1 MPDPAALERE
11 PPLRPLVWASAA
23 LAAGVMLHLDRVP
36 PWVPVA
42 ALLLVAWRL
51 AAAVRPMG
59 LPRGAVR
66 TLLALALIG
75 AVFAT
80 FRTLNGLSAGTALL
94 ILMAALKLLET
105 RRRRDQYVVV
115 GAGLCLL
122 LAACLDR
129 QSLARAPLYL
139 LHTWLCCSALA
150 VVAYAPR
157 AQAAGAASGS
167 LDTRTALRLAA
178 RTLLL
183 AMPLALALFLFFP
196 RLPGAF
202 WALPR
207 SDEALTG
214 LGDTMSPGSIAQLT
228 SSYEIAFRVTFT
240 GPPPPPQERYWRGPV
255 LHQFDGYTW
264 RRGSDLYRR
273 QRLEPLGPAYAYH
286 VALEPSQQ
294 RWWFALDT
302 PDRTPDPK
310 VFLTYDYQLIAS
322 EPVAQPTSY
331 DAVSHT
337 QTRSTEPLSALS
349 RRHDT
354 APPPRNPRSQ
364 ELAHELRERAGSDAA
379 FVQAVLDF
387 LATGGFVYSLT
398 PPRLSYDSVD
408 DFLFNTRSGFCGHYA
423 SAFVTLMRAGGVPAR
438 VVTGYLGGEWN
449 PIGGYFVVRQSDAH
463 SWAEVWLQDQG
474 WTRVDPTGVVEPE
487 RLRRGIL
494 DLLPDALSVRMRL
507 VRSSAWLTDWLQR
520 WDAVNAWWNDRVV
533 KFDYQTQLDL
543 LLSLGIDTPD
553 LRHLGWAFVL
563 ALLGWLGWIAWQ
575 IGRSAPGP
583 RPDRLARAYTRLC
596 RKLARIGLP
605 RAPHQGPLAYADAVA
620 ERRPDLVQTVG
631 SLLRRYAELR
641 YGLPASDPQAAQVS
655 GFERAVAQTR
665 LSRAP

>member
-1 MPDPAALERE
+1 MADPAALERE
-11 PPLRPLVWASAA
+11 PLRPLVWAAA
-23 LAAGVMLHLDRVP
+23 AFAAGVVLHLDRVP

-51 AAAVRPMG
+51 AAAARPIG
-59 LPRGAVR
+59 LPRSAVR
-66 TLLALALIG
+66 TLLAVALIG
-75 AVFAT
+75 AVFAR

-94 ILMAALKLLET
+94 ILMSAVKLLET
-105 RRRRDQYVVV
+105 RRQRDQYVVV
-115 GAGLCLL
+115 GAGLFLL

-150 VVAYAPR
+150 VVAYASRTP
-157 AQAAGAASGS
+157 AAVAASGS
-167 LDTRTALRLAA
+167 LDTRTALHLAA

-207 SDEALTG
+207 SEEALTG

-228 SSYEIAFRVTFT
+228 ASYEIAFRVKFA
-240 GPPPPPQERYWRGPV
+240 GAPPPPQERYWRGPV
-255 LHQFDGYTW
+255 LHRFDGSTW
-264 RRGSDLYRR
+264 SREPDLYPR
-273 QRLEPLGPAYAYH
+273 QRLQGLGPAYSYR

-294 RWWFALDT
+294 RWWFSLDT
-302 PDRTPDPK
+302 PDRAPDPK
-310 VFLTYDYQLIAS
+310 VVLTDDYQLIAND
-322 EPVAQPTSY
+322 PVAQPTSY
-331 DAVSHT
+331 DALSHT
-337 QTRSTEPLSALS
+337 RTRSTEPLSALS
-349 RRHDT
+349 RRRDT
-354 APPPRNPRSQ
+354 ALPPRNPRSLD
-364 ELAHELRERAGSDAA
+364 LAHELRERAGSDTA
-379 FVQAVLDF
+379 FVQAALEF
-387 LATGGFVYSLT
+387 LGTGGFVYSLT
-398 PPRLSYDSVD
+398 PPRLGYDSVD

-463 SWAEVWLQDQG
+463 AWAEVWLQDRG

-487 RLRRGIL
+487 RLQRGIL
-494 DLLPDALSVRMRL
+494 DLLPEALSAPMRL

-520 WDAVNAWWNDRVV
+520 WDALNAWWNDQVV
-533 KFDYQTQLDL
+533 RFDYQTQLDL
-543 LLSLGIDTPD
+543 LTSLGINTPD

-563 ALLGWLGWIAWQ
+563 ALLGWLGWIAWHV
-575 IGRSAPGP
+575 GRSAPGP
-583 RPDRLARAYTRLC
+583 RPDRLARAYTRLG

-605 RAPHQGPLAYADAVA
+605 RAAHQGPLAYADAVA
-620 ERRPDLVQTVG
+620 ERRPDLGQTVG
-631 SLLRRYAELR
+631 SLLRQYAELR
-641 YGLPASDPQAAQVS
+641 YGLTASELQAAQVG
-655 GFERAVAQTR
+655 GFERAVAHMSV
-665 LSRAP
+665 SRAP